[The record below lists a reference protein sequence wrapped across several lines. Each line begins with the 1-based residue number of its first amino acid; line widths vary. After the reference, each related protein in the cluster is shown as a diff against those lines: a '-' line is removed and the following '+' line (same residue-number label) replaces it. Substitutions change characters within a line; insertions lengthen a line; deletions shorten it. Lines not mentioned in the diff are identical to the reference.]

1 MLKHPAILERVIN
14 RDLADFSPELARHIL
29 SLDFPPADHA
39 RYADLSAK
47 AREGALTDE
56 ERSEL
61 EDYLNVNDF
70 LMIIKTKAEMSLRRH
85 SPAA

>member
-14 RDLADFSPELARHIL
+14 RDLADFSPEVARQIL
-29 SLDFPPADHA
+29 SLDFPAADHA
-39 RYADLSAK
+39 RYAELSAR
-47 AREGALTDE
+47 ASDGTLTDE

-61 EDYLNVNDF
+61 EDYLDINDF
-70 LMIIKTKAEMSLRRH
+70 LMIIKTKAEMSLRRR